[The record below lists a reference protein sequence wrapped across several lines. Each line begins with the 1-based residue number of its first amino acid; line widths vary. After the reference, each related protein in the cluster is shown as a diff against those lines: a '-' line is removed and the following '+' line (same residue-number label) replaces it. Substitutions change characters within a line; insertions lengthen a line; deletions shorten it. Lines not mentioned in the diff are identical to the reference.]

1 MNLANSLKR
10 IGRLE
15 EALEK
20 YLKAQKIYENHY
32 GTSHTKT
39 SFIYHN
45 LGSIYIKLEE
55 YELAKSFTEKALAI
69 RKRDYGLSHQFTKKT

>member
-1 MNLANSLKR
+1 MNLANTLSD

-20 YLKAQKIYENHY
+20 YLKAQKIYENYY

-45 LGSIYIKLEE
+45 LGSIYIDLEE

-69 RKRDYGLSHQFTKKT
+69 CKRNYGLSHQETKNT

>member
-1 MNLANSLKR
+1 MNLANSLNR

-20 YLKAQKIYENHY
+20 YLKAQKIYENHH
-32 GTSHTKT
+32 GTSHVKT

-45 LGSIYIKLEE
+45 LGDIYIDLEE

-69 RKRDYGLSHQFTKKT
+69 FKIEYGISHQLT